1 MLRDLAHGSRWLAGW
16 WLPWGTLATLLLAV
30 SPVGSPRAADEGPV
44 QEART
49 LLATYHEDV
58 TRLER
63 ARQLLEAATRRD
75 PEPDAL
81 VLLSRVWFLI
91 GDVVARSD
99 TERLR
104 AFDQGREAGRAAV
117 EAAPR
122 NAEAHLW
129 YAINTGRWAQT
140 KGLFRAALLV
150 SKVREEAELVLR
162 LDSDSVEGHAL
173 VGSLAAEMP
182 RALGGDARRAEE
194 HFWRALAIDPHRAG
208 VRVELARLYAAT
220 GRYADARRE
229 INLALEDR
237 APSDLPYWR
246 LKAEPQARALLESI
260 KGR

>member
-1 MLRDLAHGSRWLAGW
+1 MLGDLAHRSRRLAGRWLAR
-16 WLPWGTLATLLLAV
+16 GTLAVFLLAV
-30 SPVGSPRAADEGPV
+30 LPAGSPRAADQGPV

-58 TRLER
+58 SRLER
-63 ARQLLEAATRRD
+63 ARQLLETSTRRD

-91 GDVVARSD
+91 GDILARID
-99 TERLR
+99 DERLA
-104 AFDQGREAGRAAV
+104 AFDKGREAARAAV

-122 NAEAHLW
+122 RAEAHLW

-140 KGLFRAALLV
+140 KGLLRAALLV

-162 LDSDSVEGHAL
+162 LDPDSVEGHAL
-173 VGSLAAEMP
+173 AGSLAAELP
-182 RALGGDARRAEE
+182 RALGGDTRRAEE
-194 HFWRALAIDPHRAG
+194 HFRRALSIDPHRAG
-208 VRVELARLYAAT
+208 VRVELARFYAAA

-229 INLALEDR
+229 LTQALEDP

-246 LKAEPQARALLESI
+246 IKVEPQARVLLESI